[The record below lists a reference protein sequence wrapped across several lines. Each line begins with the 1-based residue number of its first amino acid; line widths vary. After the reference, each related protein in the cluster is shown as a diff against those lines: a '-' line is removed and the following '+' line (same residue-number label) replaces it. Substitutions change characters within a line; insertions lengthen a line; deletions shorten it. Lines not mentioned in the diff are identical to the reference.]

1 MLYSYLAKQGINIP
15 SFTGPPARSKPY
27 QTFEDFYPFYLSQ
40 HQDPTCRLLHIAGTS
55 LIVVLLALSQSYEPS
70 LLPSLVAAAG
80 VGYAMF
86 FVLIGLQH
94 GFIELLLTLLS
105 FLILNK
111 ALGGR
116 TSAALAV
123 PLIGYSFAWV
133 GHFFYEGN
141 KPATFIYPVFSLA
154 GDFTMW
160 FRVIT
165 GAEPLDPATA

>member
-1 MLYSYLAKQGINIP
+1 M
-15 SFTGPPARSKPY
+15 
-27 QTFEDFYPFYLSQ
+27 
-40 HQDPTCRLLHIAGTS
+40 
-55 LIVVLLALSQSYEPS
+55 VLLALSQSYEPS